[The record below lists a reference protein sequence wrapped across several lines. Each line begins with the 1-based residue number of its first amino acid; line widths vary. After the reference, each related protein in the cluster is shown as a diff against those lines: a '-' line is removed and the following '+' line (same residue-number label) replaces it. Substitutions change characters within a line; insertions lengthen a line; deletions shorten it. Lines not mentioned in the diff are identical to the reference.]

1 MPVRFIHKKRSKITY
16 CDQPMYLDIETSHTE
31 DNMKCWIVSIQVL
44 FDEHYHLFRTPEE
57 LMEYFLEKIDQMKLS
72 PERKILVYIHNAS
85 YDLSYLLPYIQKYLP
100 YKDDR
105 KGLYQNEHKIIS
117 YSQGCF
123 EFRCTYLLSGVSLEK
138 WSNDMN
144 VEHKKQVG
152 LYDYSKKIFQ
162 DTELDQNE
170 LTYDMYDVY
179 AMQESFEKQ
188 LEIHNDTITSVPLTS
203 TGYARRLLREECEK
217 DPSYRFD
224 YFLDNRIDVDAYIYS
239 INSYA
244 GGYTHTNRHLKS
256 QVIYKCRKE
265 GKLLYGGIGHRDF
278 RSMYPSVI
286 MCYPLPWGKPDLYYD
301 IREHDAYRK
310 IHGHNINIDD
320 ILGLYPEYSTISCI
334 KFYGMRLKNKEI
346 SMPFMQKSKIFER
359 EEGTRLICDNGRLLS
374 MDKGSFITYI
384 DNHTLKIIRSQY
396 NVKYKVIKV
405 IRFRN
410 KTLPEPIAR
419 VIDKLF
425 AAKSNYKIIHN
436 EYRDKYGEF
445 DKRTIEAGFELMKS
459 KKLLNSIYGCFAQ
472 NPLRDEIDLDFDFR
486 NEAGELEPLQVIT
499 KSSTREQKEKLLNDY
514 YDRRSSFLHYPIGV
528 FTTAI
533 ARSLL
538 HEFITLIGYE
548 NTLYCDTDSIFYIK
562 SDEIEQ
568 KIEERNL
575 EKQKKARFITNI
587 KGDKIYYDVFEKE
600 PDLIAFKGL
609 HSKCYGFVTE
619 RNELKLTVAGVPERT
634 LIGLS
639 DTGEPIYLSREEELM
654 GITKEQKL
662 QNASKHIKNHIK
674 TTKKA
679 IRRNI
684 RFLDRLKEKAVFKV
698 NSGMTAK
705 YIVEEIH
712 TEEIEGHTI
721 STAGGCIINKLD
733 QKLVHD
739 WDFTDDVKIYVS
751 DFNNEAF

>member
-57 LMEYFLEKIDQMKLS
+57 LMNYFLEKIDQMKLS

-162 DTELDQNE
+162 DTVLDQDE

-256 QVIYKCRKE
+256 KVIYKCKKE
-265 GKLLYGGIGHRDF
+265 GKQLFGGIGHRDF

-320 ILGLYPEYSTISCI
+320 ILDLYPEYSTISCI

-562 SDEIEQ
+562 SDEIER

-619 RNELKLTVAGVPERT
+619 KNELKLTVAGVPERT

-639 DTGEPIYLSREEELM
+639 DTGEPIYLSREDELM
-654 GITKEQKL
+654 GISKEQKL

>member
-85 YDLSYLLPYIQKYLP
+85 YDLSYLLPYIQRYLP

-256 QVIYKCRKE
+256 KVIYKCRKE
-265 GKLLYGGIGHRDF
+265 GKKLFGGIGHRDF

-320 ILGLYPEYSTISCI
+320 ILDLYPEYSTISCI

-374 MDKGSFITYI
+374 MDKGSFVTYI

-562 SDEIEQ
+562 SDEIER

-654 GITKEQKL
+654 GISKEQKL
-662 QNASKHIKNHIK
+662 QNASKHIKPRIK

>member
-85 YDLSYLLPYIQKYLP
+85 YDLSYLLPYIQKYIP

-224 YFLDNRIDVDAYIYS
+224 YFLDNRIDVDEYIYS

-265 GKLLYGGIGHRDF
+265 GKQLFGGIGHRDF

-320 ILGLYPEYSTISCI
+320 ILDLYPEYSTISCI

-562 SDEIEQ
+562 SDEIER
-568 KIEERNL
+568 KIEERNF

-751 DFNNEAF
+751 DFDNEAF